1 MTNQPNQINLAN
13 LFQTVAGSLTAQKD
27 QLNNADTLNHDHGD
41 NMVEVFNVI
50 SKAMQARKD
59 ADPADQLQYA
69 SQLLRQHKSGSAKVY
84 AKGLSQASKEYKG
97 QPQVTTDSSI
107 NLVQALLGGGQ
118 ASTLQSQSG
127 IGDLLSGLQGGGGST
142 SQPASGTAGDLLG
155 MLLGGASGQQNQPQ
169 DQQGQQASSGLDMG
183 DLLNAGMAFMNTK
196 SQGGNNME
204 AIVNALVS
212 GSAMGNSQHRAQSG
226 ALVVNSILQ
235 AISGLSGKK

>member
-1 MTNQPNQINLAN
+1 MADQPNPINLAS
-13 LFQTVAGSLTAQKD
+13 LFQTVAGTLTAQKD
-27 QLNNADTLNHDHGD
+27 QLNNADSLNHDHGD
-41 NMVEVFNVI
+41 NMVEAFNLI
-50 SKAMQARKD
+50 SQAMQTRKD
-59 ADPADQLQYA
+59 ADPADQLKYA
-69 SQLLRQHKSGSAKVY
+69 SQLLRQRKSGSAKVY

-97 QPQVTTDSSI
+97 KPQVTTDSAI

-155 MLLGGASGQQNQPQ
+155 KLLGGASGQQNQ
-169 DQQGQQASSGLDMG
+169 QQGQQASSGLDMG

-235 AISGLSGKK
+235 AISGMSGKK

>member
-1 MTNQPNQINLAN
+1 MANQPNQINLAD
-13 LFQTVAGSLTAQKD
+13 LFQTVAGTLTAQKD
-27 QLNNADTLNHDHGD
+27 ELNNADSLNHDHGD
-41 NMVEVFNVI
+41 NMVEAFNLI
-50 SKAMQARKD
+50 SQAMQTRKD
-59 ADPADQLQYA
+59 ADPADQLKYA
-69 SQLLRQHKSGSAKVY
+69 SQLLRQRKSGSAKVY

-97 QPQVTTDSSI
+97 KPQVTTDSTI

-118 ASTLQSQSG
+118 ASTIQSQSG
-127 IGDLLSGLQGGGGST
+127 IGDLLSGLQGGGGDNT

-155 MLLGGASGQQNQPQ
+155 MLLGGASSQQNQP
-169 DQQGQQASSGLDMG
+169 QGQQASSGLDMG

-235 AISGLSGKK
+235 AISGMSGKK

>member
-1 MTNQPNQINLAN
+1 MTDQPNQINLAN
-13 LFQTVAGSLTAQKD
+13 LFQTVAGTLTAQKD
-27 QLNNADTLNHDHGD
+27 QLNDADTLNHDHGD
-41 NMVEVFNVI
+41 NMVDVFTVI
-50 SKAMQARKD
+50 SQAMQARKD

-69 SQLLRQHKSGSAKVY
+69 SQLLRQRKSGSAKVY

-97 QPQVTTDSSI
+97 KPQVTADSAI

-118 ASTLQSQSG
+118 ASTLQSQNG
-127 IGDLLSGLQGGGGST
+127 IGDLLSGLQGGGGTT
-142 SQPASGTAGDLLG
+142 SQPTSGAAGDLLG
-155 MLLGGASGQQNQPQ
+155 MLLGGVSGQQNQP
-169 DQQGQQASSGLDMG
+169 QGQQASSGLDMG